1 MRLLKLKGSVKIKFM
16 NKLLALLIPLILLP
30 ALSSYAQT
38 YPFRTY
44 SIESGLS
51 ESVAHTM
58 MQDQKGYIWIGTG
71 YGLNRFDGIRFRNY
85 YMDKGLNDNRVQA
98 LFEDNR
104 GRLWIGTDKGVNI
117 LQGDSIRTLPELE
130 PLNGSIILSI
140 FQDSRGDFWIGT
152 DGNGVWLFN
161 SRNELIQFS
170 EVHGLAGDRVRQIS
184 EDSFGVIWFATRDG
198 LTSLYD
204 GNFRTFTIQHGLS
217 DNRIRDIQIDD
228 QNRLWIA
235 SRTGLSIFDGGVF
248 RNYDMNDGLIDDR
261 IQTISLTGDGGAWLG
276 TEEGVSYFN
285 GSEFVNYTTNQG
297 LSNIIVY
304 SSILDREGN
313 VWFGTLGGGI
323 NVFLGDYLMNYTV
336 DEGLPNNVITNFT
349 EDAAGNIWISTYGG
363 GIVRYTGEQMTVF
376 AERDGLIDNKV
387 YSLFTDSRNR
397 VWVGTSWGISIYDN
411 GSFTNLNDELALFR
425 RVRAIHEDT
434 ETGSFWIATYG
445 EGLVRIDDSGYTR
458 FGAENGLT
466 NQIVMSI
473 AQDRHGKLWFATYG
487 GVAVLENGEFTIYT
501 IENGLPSNGVIHV
514 YIDHADEI
522 WFSTFNGIARFNNGD
537 IKTYQSSFGFSQ
549 NIAYFMFQDQDLK
562 YWMGSNTG
570 IVHFDKEKYHLA
582 SSELDRNL
590 AFRVIN
596 REQGLIAN
604 EMNASAVLKDSKG
617 TIWLGSVEGVSRF
630 FPDRLKKSDSA
641 PGIQLEEVVLAGK
654 EFDPKSSP
662 IVRHDRNF
670 LQFEFMGLSYEAPN
684 QILYEYRLRGLDTE
698 WQKTYS
704 RSIRYPSLPPNTYRF
719 EVRAINSAGIASV
732 ETSHFDF
739 VIMPPFWLQWWFFVL
754 LTLLVAGMF
763 VFIYNYLQV
772 RRLIEM
778 ERVRVQIASDL
789 HDDVGTS
796 LTELALQT
804 DFLRTGNLAEDVKKT
819 LEQIGEQSRKI
830 VSSLD
835 DIVWS
840 IDARNDSTGDLTD
853 RVQDYVNSVLTY
865 KPIEVEYDFSDL
877 NMDVRLP
884 VDIKENLYLIFKEAV
899 NNIAKH
905 STADKVNI
913 MLKMKSG
920 QFSLAVHD
928 NGVVPNNGRKSGQ
941 GLNNINMRAKRI
953 GARAIIDTGNG
964 FKVEVEG
971 SY

>member
-1 MRLLKLKGSVKIKFM
+1 MLKAM
-16 NKLLALLIPLILLP
+16 NKLLPLLILFILLP
-30 ALSSYAQT
+30 VLSSHAQT

-58 MQDQKGYIWIGTG
+58 IQDHKGYIWIGTG

-85 YMDKGLNDNRVQA
+85 YMDKGLLDNRVQA
-98 LFEDNR
+98 LFEDNS
-104 GRLWIGTDKGVNI
+104 GRIWIGTDSGVNI
-117 LQGDSIRTLPELE
+117 MQGDSIRTLPELD
-130 PLNGSIILSI
+130 PLRGTTILTI
-140 FQDSRGDFWIGT
+140 FQDSKGDIWIGT
-152 DGNGVWLFN
+152 DGDGVWLFN
-161 SRNELIQFS
+161 SRNQLIQYS
-170 EVHGLAGDRVRQIS
+170 VVHGLAGDRVRQID
-184 EDSFGVIWFATRDG
+184 EDNFGIIWFATRDG
-198 LTSLYD
+198 LSSLSD
-204 GNFRTFTIQHGLS
+204 GNFRSFTVQNGLP

-235 SRTGLSIFDGGVF
+235 SRAGLSIFDGETF
-248 RNYDMNDGLIDDR
+248 RNYNMTDGLIDDR
-261 IQTISLTGDGGAWLG
+261 IQTISLTGNDSAWMG
-276 TEEGVSYFN
+276 TEEGVSFFD
-285 GSEFVNYTTNQG
+285 GSQFVNYTTNQG

-304 SSILDREGN
+304 SSIIDREGN

-349 EDAAGNIWISTYGG
+349 EDAAGIIWISTYGG
-363 GIVRYTGEQMTVF
+363 GIVRYDGNQMTVF
-376 AERDGLIDNKV
+376 AESDGLIDNKV
-387 YSLFTDSRNR
+387 YSLFADSRNR
-397 VWVGTSWGISIYDN
+397 IWIGTSWGISIYEN
-411 GSFTNLNDELALFR
+411 GSFSNLTDELALFR

-434 ETGSFWIATYG
+434 ETGEFWIATYG
-445 EGLVRIDDSGYTR
+445 EGLIRIDDSGYTR
-458 FGAENGLT
+458 FTTANGLT
-466 NQIVMSI
+466 NQIVMAI
-473 AQDRHGKLWFATYG
+473 AQDKAGRLWFATYG
-487 GVAVLENGEFTIYT
+487 GVAVLEDGEFTIYT
-501 IENGLPSNGVIHV
+501 IEDGLPSNGVIHV
-514 YIDHADEI
+514 FIDHNDEI

-537 IKTYQSSFGFSQ
+537 IKTYQSSFGLSQ
-549 NIAYFMFQDQDLK
+549 NIAYFMFQDDERN
-562 YWMGSNTG
+562 YWIGSNTG
-570 IVHFDKEKYHLA
+570 VINFDKEKYHLA

-617 TIWLGSVEGVSRF
+617 TVWLGSVEGVSRF
-630 FPDRLKKSDSA
+630 FPEKLKKSDSA

-654 EFDPKSSP
+654 EFDPESSP
-662 IVRHDRNF
+662 TVRHDRNF

-684 QILYEYRLRGLDTE
+684 QILYEYRLRGLDTA

-704 RSIRYPSLPPNTYRF
+704 RSVRYPSLPPNQYRF
-719 EVRAINSAGIASV
+719 EVRAVNSAGVASV
-732 ETSHFDF
+732 ETAYFDF
-739 VIMPPFWLQWWFFVL
+739 VIRPPFWLQWWFFL
-754 LTLLVAGMF
+754 LLALLLAGVF

-804 DFLRTGNLAEDVKKT
+804 DFLRTGNLADDVKKT

-830 VSSLD
+830 VTSLD

-853 RVQDYVNSVLTY
+853 RVQDYVNSVLSF
-865 KPIEVEYDFSDL
+865 KPIEVEYDFTDL

-884 VDIKENLYLIFKEAV
+884 VHIKENLYLIFKEAV

-905 STADKVNI
+905 SSANKVTI

-920 QFSLAVHD
+920 QFRLVVHD
-928 NGVVPNNGRKSGQ
+928 NGVVPDNGRKSGQ

-953 GARAIIDTGNG
+953 GAKAIIDTGNG
-964 FKVEVEG
+964 FRVEVEG

>member
-1 MRLLKLKGSVKIKFM
+1 MLKAM
-16 NKLLALLIPLILLP
+16 NKLLPLLILFILLP
-30 ALSSYAQT
+30 VLSSHAQT

-58 MQDQKGYIWIGTG
+58 IQDQKGYIWIGTG

-85 YMDKGLNDNRVQA
+85 YMDKGLLDNRVQA

-104 GRLWIGTDKGVNI
+104 GRLWIGTDSGVNI
-117 LQGDSIRTLPELE
+117 MQGDSIRTLPELD
-130 PLNGSIILSI
+130 PLRGTTILSI
-140 FQDSRGDFWIGT
+140 FQDSKGDIWIGT
-152 DGNGVWLFN
+152 DGDGVWLYN
-161 SRNELIQFS
+161 SRNQLIQYS
-170 EVHGLAGDRVRQIS
+170 LVHGLAGDRVRQID
-184 EDSFGVIWFATRDG
+184 EDNFGVIWFATRDG
-198 LTSLYD
+198 LSSLSD
-204 GNFRTFTIQHGLS
+204 GNFRSFTVQNGLP

-235 SRTGLSIFDGGVF
+235 SRSGLSIFDGETF

-261 IQTISLTGDGGAWLG
+261 IQTISLTGNGSAWMG
-276 TEEGVSYFN
+276 TEEGVSFFD
-285 GSEFVNYTTNQG
+285 GAQFVNYTTNQG

-304 SSILDREGN
+304 SSIIDREGN

-349 EDAAGNIWISTYGG
+349 EDEAGNIWISTYGG
-363 GIVRYTGEQMTVF
+363 GIVRYDGNQMSVF
-376 AERDGLIDNKV
+376 SESDGLIDNKV
-387 YSLFTDSRNR
+387 YSLFADSRNR
-397 VWVGTSWGISIYDN
+397 IWIGTSWGISIYEN
-411 GSFTNLNDELALFR
+411 GSFSNLTDEMSLFR
-425 RVRAIHEDT
+425 RVRAIHENT
-434 ETGSFWIATYG
+434 LTGEYWVATYG
-445 EGLVRIDDSGYTR
+445 EGLIRIYDSGYKRYTT
-458 FGAENGLT
+458 ADGLT
-466 NQIVMSI
+466 NQIVMAI
-473 AQDRHGKLWFATYG
+473 AQDREGRLWFATYG
-487 GVAVLENGEFTIYT
+487 GVAVLEDGEFTIYT
-501 IENGLPSNGVIHV
+501 IEDGLPSNGVIHV
-514 YIDHADEI
+514 FIDHADEI

-537 IKTYQSSFGFSQ
+537 IKTYQSTFGLSQ
-549 NIAYFMFQDQDLK
+549 NIAYFMFQDDDLN
-562 YWMGSNTG
+562 YWIGSNTG
-570 IVHFDKEKYHLA
+570 VINFDKEKYHLA
-582 SSELDRNL
+582 TSELDRNL

-630 FPDRLKKSDSA
+630 FPEKLKKSDSA

-662 IVRHDRNF
+662 TVRHDRNF

-684 QILYEYRLRGLDTE
+684 QILYEYRLRGLDSA

-704 RSIRYPSLPPNTYRF
+704 RSVRYPSLPPNQYRF
-719 EVRAINSAGIASV
+719 EVRAINSAGVASI
-732 ETSHFDF
+732 ETAYFDF
-739 VIMPPFWLQWWFFVL
+739 VIRPPFWLQWWFFVL
-754 LTLLVAGMF
+754 LALLLASVF

-804 DFLRTGNLAEDVKKT
+804 DFLRTGNLADDVKKT

-830 VSSLD
+830 VTSLD

-853 RVQDYVNSVLTY
+853 RVQDYVNSVLSY
-865 KPIEVEYDFSDL
+865 KPIVVEYDFSDL
-877 NMDVRLP
+877 NMEVRLP

-905 STADKVNI
+905 SSADKVAI

-920 QFSLAVHD
+920 QFRLVVHD
-928 NGVVPNNGRKSGQ
+928 NGMVPDNGRKSGQ
-941 GLNNINMRAKRI
+941 GLHNINMRAKRI
-953 GARAIIDTGNG
+953 GAKAIIDTSNG
-964 FKVEVEG
+964 FRVEVEG